1 MQSADSNRASIKN
14 IAPLRGD
21 VSTHLRHRTIQLKLI
36 IQVNIIGIGRF

>member
-14 IAPLRGD
+14 IAPLHGD

-36 IQVNIIGIGRF
+36 IQGNIIGIGRF